1 MIKLFSAFTQFGD
14 IRREGQT
21 TINWMAFREEPV
33 APYESLISNYGKG
46 ASDKRS
52 QERAVNQYFTFDEL
66 KELATYIATTRGW
79 NLKYRE
85 TKIPRDFHIPLPIYP
100 PESAVLLC
108 EEADYDLSIDVVG
121 SSSLKMLPGLLM
133 EELDNQAGQRSFV
146 WGMFFF
152 EELFKKLGIELS
164 DKGIFSN
171 ENLLRIY
178 SEIFYESGFY
188 IHKFGEKDSLAEI
201 TPQEHIARI
210 EKTKELKLQIEK
222 WNQQQADA
230 LSDDSDIEG
239 DDDF

>member
-1 MIKLFSAFTQFGD
+1 MH
-14 IRREGQT
+14 REGET
-21 TINWMAFREEPV
+21 VINWMAFRDEPV
-33 APYESLISNYGKG
+33 FPYDSLISNYGK
-46 ASDKRS
+46 SNFDKRS

-66 KELATYIATTRGW
+66 KELAEYLTVTRGW

-85 TKIPRDFHIPLPIYP
+85 IKIPRDFHVPLPIYP

-108 EEADYDLSIDVVG
+108 EEAEYELSVDVVG

-133 EELDNQAGQRSFV
+133 DELDNQAGQRSFV
-146 WGMFFF
+146 WSMFYF
-152 EELFKKLGIELS
+152 EELLKKLGIGLS

-171 ENLLRIY
+171 ENLLRIS

-210 EKTKELKLQIEK
+210 EKNKELKLQIEK
-222 WNQQQADA
+222 WNQQQSGSQDN
-230 LSDDSDIEG
+230 DDSDIEG